1 MAHTFVK
8 TEHATLRGVG
18 VDERWLQDRISE
30 DPSILG
36 LGDLTV
42 LRREKKQVT
51 GGRIDFLL
59 SDPEED
65 IRYEVEVMLG
75 RLNEGHIIRAIEY
88 WDVERA
94 RNPDAEHR
102 AVIVAE
108 DITNRFFNVIA
119 LLNRAVPLIA
129 IQMTA
134 VKFDDRFAVT
144 FTKVLDVTDL
154 RPTEEEPAGEA
165 KDRAYWEARSGKGSL
180 GSVDALLELLPP
192 GGVRRVAY
200 NQGHI
205 AVGTSGVNFLWAY
218 PRRREAHCFF
228 NLRLDEDDRAK
239 WIEKLSEAG
248 IFAGIRG
255 DLMKMRVN
263 QTEVKQHATLL
274 RELLSLCERLSTGAA

>member
-8 TEHATLRGVG
+8 TERANLRSLG
-18 VDERWLQDRISE
+18 VDERWLQDRIGE

-42 LRREKKQVT
+42 LRREKKQIT

-75 RLNEGHIIRAIEY
+75 RLDESHIIRIIEY
-88 WDVERA
+88 WDVERTKS
-94 RNPDAEHR
+94 PDAEHR

-108 DITNRFFNVIA
+108 DITNRFFNVIS

-134 VKFDDRFAVT
+134 IKFEDRFALT
-144 FTKVLDVTDL
+144 FTKVLDVVDL
-154 RPTEEEPAGEA
+154 RTPEDEPSGDT
-165 KDRAYWEARSGKGSL
+165 KDRPYWDARAGKSSI
-180 GSVDALLELLPP
+180 GSVDELLNLLPQ
-192 GGVRRVAY
+192 GVTRRVAY

-205 AVGTSGVNFLWAY
+205 AIGTSGVNFLWAY
-218 PRRREAHCFF
+218 PRKKEAHCFF
-228 NLRLDEDDRAK
+228 NLRLEGDERAT
-239 WIEKLSEAG
+239 WIAKLSEIG
-248 IFAGIRG
+248 VFAGTRG
-255 DLMKMRVN
+255 ERMKMRVN
-263 QTEVKQHATLL
+263 PKEIRENAELL
-274 RELLSLCERLSTGAA
+274 REMLAVCERLARAG